1 MVKTYVHI
9 SYKRHTFY
17 IHRFIAKY
25 FMLRYKIGVIRTE
38 Q

>member
-9 SYKRHTFY
+9 LYKRHTFY
-17 IHRFIAKY
+17 IHWFIAKY
-25 FMLRYKIGVIRTE
+25 FMLRYKIGVIHME